1 MVSNQIP
8 LVTVTLRFFY
18 FLLTGR
24 VVSNFIMQ
32 ALEGKPLTVSN
43 LQTVRQ
49 AGLTSVRG
57 RVRGFVRPC
66 RRNDFG
72 RVGETTSM

>member
-43 LQTVRQ
+43 LRTVRQ

-57 RVRGFVRPC
+57 RVRGFF
-66 RRNDFG
+66 NDKSEIFL
-72 RVGETTSM
+72 

>member
-49 AGLTSVRG
+49 AGLTCARKG
-57 RVRGFVRPC
+57 TRLY
-66 RRNDFG
+66 
-72 RVGETTSM
+72 RVGETTLVV